1 MHINKARVWTK
12 TQSLNTQKKCLPLFC
27 KFRWPFT
34 NTLQYNLNL
43 LLRAQSV
50 LGRLPGRTEKEE
62 KKLPT
67 PIIVTFAAIWTIVLE
82 KGWADCS
89 LLFRRFRWQKGT
101 GVLET
106 HSTVHLSLN
115 VTLRKPQG
123 ITHKYEPGVRIYA
136 IIRHARYWGQP
147 QNEFTPV
154 PCSPTAHPHT
164 QHVFII
170 NSLSKY

>member
-1 MHINKARVWTK
+1 MLASFLQIQMTFYKHITIQSESVTSCAVCPRWT
-12 TQSLNTQKKCLPLFC
+12 S
-27 KFRWPFT
+27 
-34 NTLQYNLNL
+34 
-43 LLRAQSV
+43 RAHGQ
-50 LGRLPGRTEKEE
+50 GG

-115 VTLRKPQG
+115 VTLREPQG

-136 IIRHARYWGQP
+136 IIRQARYWGQP

-154 PCSPTAHPHT
+154 PCSPTVHPHT